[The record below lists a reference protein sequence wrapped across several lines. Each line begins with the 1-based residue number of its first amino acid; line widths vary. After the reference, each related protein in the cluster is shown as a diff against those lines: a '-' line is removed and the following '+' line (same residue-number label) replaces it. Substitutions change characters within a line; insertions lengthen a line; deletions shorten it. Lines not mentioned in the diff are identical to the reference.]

1 MMGRD
6 ADAEERSTRGLK
18 GGEVPW
24 SGSSSALPQV
34 KGAGSPWD
42 KWGRLLGGAWIFFL
56 AYPIIAALNAPV
68 AGWLRYL
75 AGALLVLF
83 AAIYVAFFT
92 SIPDSEHVRR
102 PWRVLGALTAIPLAV
117 SPIIGINALSCGVF
131 IMSFA
136 IFHLPLR
143 AAFATAG
150 SVLAA
155 MAAITVWTHSLAE
168 NWSILLIATIVG
180 LFTGITRYVIET
192 SILHEETERNL
203 LVVRERERVAR
214 DVHDIL
220 GHTLTVVS
228 MKAELAERLIDV
240 DPERAKEEL
249 GDVQSLSREAIAELR
264 ATVGTLRARRL
275 EDELSA
281 ARDVLSD
288 AGVSATVTGEV
299 DQVDPRFRVLFA
311 WVVREAVT
319 NVVRHADATRC
330 TITVSPREVR
340 VTDDGQGLGTAP
352 LGNGLRGLKER
363 VAEAGGTVTLS
374 APASGGTEI
383 AVIV

>member
-1 MMGRD
+1 M
-6 ADAEERSTRGLK
+6 
-18 GGEVPW
+18 
-24 SGSSSALPQV
+24 
-34 KGAGSPWD
+34 
-42 KWGRLLGGAWIFFL
+42 
-56 AYPIIAALNAPV
+56 
-68 AGWLRYL
+68 
-75 AGALLVLF
+75 
-83 AAIYVAFFT
+83 
-92 SIPDSEHVRR
+92 
-102 PWRVLGALTAIPLAV
+102 
-117 SPIIGINALSCGVF
+117 
-131 IMSFA
+131 
-136 IFHLPLR
+136 
-143 AAFATAG
+143 
-150 SVLAA
+150 
-155 MAAITVWTHSLAE
+155 WTHSLAE

>member
-1 MMGRD
+1 M
-6 ADAEERSTRGLK
+6 
-18 GGEVPW
+18 PW
-24 SGSSSALPQV
+24 SGSSSALPQA

-150 SVLAA
+150 SVLAV

-330 TITVSPREVR
+330 TIAVSPREVR

-352 LGNGLRGLKER
+352 LGNGLRGVKER